1 MKEKKIDVVIIG
13 GSSAGLACADSLIKA
28 GLNVLML
35 EASQDW
41 HQKLSRKLLQLSHE
55 LQARGGEFLAG
66 VPVIRIRPGLSG
78 RGFHIKTG
86 FNYIHAHYVVMGT
99 SQASSRQLIKLAR
112 WHKAGLYQIARH
124 SNGNILS
131 NMAHGRQTA
140 KALLKDRQQATSL
153 MQDGGAWLDK
163 RLAGRLS
170 PRQLL
175 HKQMPQ

>member
-1 MKEKKIDVVIIG
+1 MKEKKIDVVVIG
-13 GSSAGLACADSLIKA
+13 GSSAGLACANNLIKA
-28 GLNVLML
+28 GLVVLLL

-41 HQKLSRKLLQLSHE
+41 QQQLSSRLLRLSHE
-55 LQARGGEFLAG
+55 VEARGGEILTG
-66 VPVIRIRPGLSG
+66 VPVIRLRPGLSG

-86 FNYIHAHYVVMGT
+86 YNYIHAHYVVMAT
-99 SQASSRQLIKLAR
+99 SQTNSSQLIKLAR
-112 WHKAGLYQIARH
+112 WHKAGLYQVARH
-124 SNGNILS
+124 ANGNILS

-153 MQDGGAWLDK
+153 RQDSGAWLDR